1 MATVDDVDV
10 QMKDMDMEE
19 NKDSKSGSDSK
30 ESSNEKNPYDRL
42 VENLSLLVRA
52 GAKKDPRIVRK
63 VLRRTTEIRSKLP
76 LSTLRQAVD
85 EFLPPES
92 VNKSLLLATVD
103 KMVAS
108 DPAPMDQE
116 EKKDA
121 EKGKDAP
128 ASLKPTSC
136 PEVEIY
142 LHLLVAAAALK
153 RAAAHAAD
161 AASVSSVLV
170 DRLLNIEPRHTL
182 DYLGARA
189 YQYYSTAHE
198 ISNSLESIRSVLLVA
213 YRTACLRHDVSN
225 TSPSPPVAIH
235 QRS

>member
-1 MATVDDVDV
+1 MTAASARHLSSAYWTVSVTDALTCP
-10 QMKDMDMEE
+10 
-19 NKDSKSGSDSK
+19 GSTG
-30 ESSNEKNPYDRL
+30 
-42 VENLSLLVRA
+42 VI
-52 GAKKDPRIVRK
+52 GA
-63 VLRRTTEIRSKLP
+63 
-76 LSTLRQAVD
+76 
-85 EFLPPES
+85 
-92 VNKSLLLATVD
+92 
-103 KMVAS
+103 AS
-108 DPAPMDQE
+108 
-116 EKKDA
+116 
-121 EKGKDAP
+121 
-128 ASLKPTSC
+128 
-136 PEVEIY
+136 
-142 LHLLVAAAALK
+142 ALK

>member
-108 DPAPMDQE
+108 DPAPMDQ
-116 EKKDA
+116 KQF
-121 EKGKDAP
+121 G
-128 ASLKPTSC
+128 
-136 PEVEIY
+136 I
-142 LHLLVAAAALK
+142 
-153 RAAAHAAD
+153 
-161 AASVSSVLV
+161 
-170 DRLLNIEPRHTL
+170 
-182 DYLGARA
+182 
-189 YQYYSTAHE
+189 
-198 ISNSLESIRSVLLVA
+198 
-213 YRTACLRHDVSN
+213 
-225 TSPSPPVAIH
+225 
-235 QRS
+235 